1 MAENNVKTTQPNK
14 FTSETAREAGKKSS
28 NKGQLQ
34 KKTIIKLALKD
45 RIADFD
51 ERMYEVTDELLKDP
65 KTKAFAWKEL
75 NKYRIPVK
83 SETDLNLTS
92 GITLKVEKFID

>member
-1 MAENNVKTTQPNK
+1 MPFEKGKEKTGGIK
-14 FTSETAREAGKKSS
+14 
-28 NKGQLQ
+28 KGQKQ
-34 KKTIIKLALKD
+34 EKTKVKLALKD

-51 ERMYEVTDELLKDP
+51 EKMYEVTQELLADP

-83 SETDLNLTS
+83 SETDLNLS
-92 GITLKVEKFID
+92 GGLSIKVEKFID